1 MIVSRSQIFTLA
13 WKRAKATAAGYRT
26 LRTAFAAAL
35 RSVWA
40 LVKAAAAEEASRPV
54 RPIQPERNTFSDWW
68 ESNPHR
74 AAAVAARKAR
84 LGTYCTNAW

>member
-1 MIVSRSQIFTLA
+1 MIISRREIFTLA

-35 RSVWA
+35 RSVWS
-40 LVKAAAAEEASRPV
+40 LVKAAAAEEARRPSRVVEPV
-54 RPIQPERNTFSDWW
+54 DSWVSE
-68 ESNPHR
+68 NPYR

-84 LGTYCTNAW
+84 LGTYYTHAW

>member
-1 MIVSRSQIFTLA
+1 MSTIDRSQLFRLA
-13 WKRAKATAAGYRT
+13 WKRAKATAASYRP

-35 RSVWA
+35 RSVWS
-40 LVKAAAAEEASRPV
+40 LVKAAMAEEARRPV
-54 RPIQPERNTFSDWW
+54 RTVEPVNSWVSE
-68 ESNPHR
+68 NPYR